1 MSSSGSVAP
10 PSNSLV
16 RKLLRLGRFIIFLCT
31 AGWAYPHVCT
41 EDMDLTKIQNDHMA
55 KKS

>member
-1 MSSSGSVAP
+1 MSSNESAAP
-10 PSNSLV
+10 PSSSIV

-31 AGWAYPHVCT
+31 AGWAFPHVCT

>member
-1 MSSSGSVAP
+1 MSTTETGAP
-10 PSNSLV
+10 PSSPIV

-55 KKS
+55 KKT

>member
-1 MSSSGSVAP
+1 MSSSGSVTP
-10 PSNSLV
+10 PSNSIV

-55 KKS
+55 KKT

>member
-1 MSSSGSVAP
+1 MSSSASVTP
-10 PSNSLV
+10 PSNPIV

-55 KKS
+55 KKT